1 MTVIIRNLDRFA
13 IALSGVCLVHCL
25 LLPFAIALMPL
36 LAIGVGSDE
45 HLHELMLWV
54 VLPVSLVGL
63 LLGWR
68 RHRRSDVLA
77 LGLAAMALLAFA
89 GTWGHA
95 NLSQLVEVALTV
107 PGSLALAVA
116 HLLNYRQVRLASATA
131 N

>member
-36 LAIGVGSDE
+36 LAIGIGSDE

-63 LLGWR
+63 SLGWH

-77 LGLAAMALLAFA
+77 LGLAAMVVLAFA

-95 NLSQLVEVALTV
+95 NLSQLAEVALTV

-116 HLLNYRQVRLASATA
+116 HLLNFRQVRLASATA
-131 N
+131 S